1 MQIKSNY
8 SMLEIRFVT
17 TYNFK
22 PHFQVLFGRL
32 FFPYHL
38 FYYWPQKPLYRLAT
52 KTTLLL

>member
-1 MQIKSNY
+1 
-8 SMLEIRFVT
+8 MLEIRFVT